1 MFLPPTTGLNQHE
14 TLSSLYLIIMQP
26 TTLPVFDGQ
35 IIRRPVNELKSRQY
49 LRQLLLNDLIQRKD
63 IVETRQSEDDIV
75 RCLR

>member
-1 MFLPPTTGLNQHE
+1 VFPPPSTGLNQHE

-35 IIRRPVNELKSRQY
+35 IIRRPVNELESRQY
-49 LRQLLLNDLIQRKD
+49 LGQLLLNSLKQRKD
-63 IVETRQSEDDIV
+63 IVEARQSKDDIV